1 MPKANSK
8 TAQAILKD
16 ATALVYLIRQDLLR
30 IYQDSLGK
38 GEPLTSI
45 QDLQFK
51 RSIKELL
58 EAQQMVDSLI
68 SSKQSETA

>member
-1 MPKANSK
+1 MAKSDTK
-8 TAQAILKD
+8 TTQAILVD
-16 ATALVYLIRQDLLR
+16 ATGLIYLIRQDLLR

-58 EAQQMVDSLI
+58 EAQQMVDGLI
-68 SSKQSETA
+68 TTKKETA